1 VSTSERVAILLGLF
15 LTAVV
20 CLVAGVLIGVLQMRY
35 EAIKYGHAETG
46 YILEGK
52 YVHQWRWKQPPGGE

>member
-1 VSTSERVAILLGLF
+1 LLGLF